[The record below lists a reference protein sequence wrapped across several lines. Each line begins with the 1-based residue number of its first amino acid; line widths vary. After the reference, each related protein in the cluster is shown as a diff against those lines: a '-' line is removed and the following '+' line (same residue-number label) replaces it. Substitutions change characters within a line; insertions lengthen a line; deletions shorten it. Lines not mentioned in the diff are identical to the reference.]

1 MGKDVDSGTVGS
13 LLPSRDKRRVGH
25 VEKQETHLSSR
36 EVLLLL
42 FLKMR
47 TSLYDQGK

>member
-1 MGKDVDSGTVGS
+1 MDSGTVGS
-13 LLPSRDKRRVGH
+13 LLPSHDKRRTGH

-47 TSLYDQGK
+47 ASLYDQGK